1 MIQRKENVQ
10 KATERRN
17 VVLNLMN
24 RHGYI
29 TKQEMEEA
37 IKVDV
42 EKGLKPATQLQT
54 RHTLHLWMQL

>member
-1 MIQRKENVQ
+1 
-10 KATERRN
+10 
-17 VVLNLMN
+17 MN

-42 EKGLKPATQLQT
+42 EKGLKPADSTT
-54 RHTLHLWMQL
+54 NNAIPCIYGCSCERSRKRIARC

>member
-1 MIQRKENVQ
+1 
-10 KATERRN
+10 
-17 VVLNLMN
+17 MN

-37 IKVDV
+37 SKVDV
-42 EKGLKPATQLQT
+42 EKGLKPAAQLQT